1 MERGT
6 RGEEEEKSVRTQQL
20 ILFASFG
27 ISRASS
33 SSSSFHRHRLYD
45 CCYKRKTKKKGRKK
59 NVGERK

>member
-6 RGEEEEKSVRTQQL
+6 RGEEEGEKSVRTQQL
-20 ILFASFG
+20 ILFASFV
-27 ISRASS
+27 ISRA
-33 SSSSFHRHRLYD
+33 SSSFHRHRLYD